1 MRTVSCFRWIRRL
14 TLKVANKLQL
24 VGVVTMYNIFVIAA
38 YGNSKLVQVS
48 LLCMSLGI
56 HHHIF
61 SLMLPSICKKFP
73 LKQATMDSQQSC
85 YGPGNSSVTLFR
97 CRRHG
102 SISYIRGSIHIG
114 HLGDFTGHTKSHRFA
129 VLVTVVHMLR
139 VGARMWESFA
149 ALLALKWLLS

>member
-1 MRTVSCFRWIRRL
+1 M
-14 TLKVANKLQL
+14 KVANKLQL

-73 LKQATMDSQQSC
+73 LKQPPWIANRVATD
-85 YGPGNSSVTLFR
+85 
-97 CRRHG
+97 
-102 SISYIRGSIHIG
+102 
-114 HLGDFTGHTKSHRFA
+114 
-129 VLVTVVHMLR
+129 
-139 VGARMWESFA
+139 
-149 ALLALKWLLS
+149 LAILQLLSPDAGDMAPLVISADPFISDISEISPDIPSRIGLQYL